1 MVALDAWYDHDGP
14 TRVTTAAELDA
25 VLDTVAA
32 MPGPTLVAFNA
43 ADDPASAGLLNVGMW
58 GERGVGVVHHAGR
71 GRGYYS
77 FGEASNADSV
87 LYYYMGSDT
96 EFPPQSEVSIAEVR
110 HAAHEYLTNG
120 TRPTSAIRWQL
131 DERST
136 V

>member
-32 MPGPTLVAFNA
+32 MSGPTLVAFNA
-43 ADDPASAGLLNVGMW
+43 ADDPASAGLLNVGLDA
-58 GERGVGVVHHAGR
+58 ERGVGVVHHAGR
-71 GRGYYS
+71 GRGYFS
-77 FGEASNADSV
+77 LGEASNVDTM

-96 EFPPQSEVSIAEVR
+96 EFPPQSEIPVADVR
-110 HAAHEYLTNG
+110 RAAHEYFVNG
-120 TRPTSAIRWQL
+120 ALPASVIRWQR

>member
-14 TRVTTAAELDA
+14 ARVTTAAELDA

-43 ADDPASAGLLNVGMW
+43 ADDPASAGLLNIGLCS
-58 GERGVGVVHHAGR
+58 ERGVGVVHHAGR
-71 GRGYYS
+71 GRGYFS
-77 FGEASNADSV
+77 LGEASNADTV

-96 EFPPQSEVSIAEVR
+96 EFPPQSEIPIADVR
-110 HAAHEYLTNG
+110 RAAHEYLVTG
-120 TRPTSAIRWQL
+120 ARPTSSIRSQL
-131 DERST
+131 DDRST